1 MKRILLITLV
11 VVTSMVCEAQQRLI
25 YESFTVGGQDTSRT
39 EVLRSGDR
47 LLIRSADAKP
57 ANSIPGV
64 AISST
69 YIHYDQDSI
78 VSQLQ
83 YPDGSFYSVYT
94 LDGHANY
101 AKEGKEKINGYNCEK
116 YTITL
121 FSNKIELWTTEDLKF
136 RATPSTGFA
145 DLPGVL
151 VQYRRNGNAILRLV
165 SVMKDKH
172 IGPLNGKQGT
182 RVTGS
187 ELHKME
193 IDRKVIT
200 RPIFEEAQICFN
212 PKLPKPTV
220 FPYDSVIRCANG
232 TLIVKRVKLDRLP
245 QHYKVFAE
253 VTEYSNGDAY
263 DRTGSIFIIP
273 ARKAISM
280 LQALRDSVEVLPY
293 FTDKQGSVY
302 QGIVRTASYDPP
314 VELVRFFTPFGV
326 RHYNQY
332 RSLEGREWANEVHYK
347 QDVSDLLPLMD
358 GDVYIGAFIGNY
370 DGGGHKLSLT
380 LKAYPEGDTWDFDDK
395 TGYLVEPL
403 FNTCNVMEMAGQNYG
418 RLFGT
423 DSLTV
428 TFTVPENV
436 EHLELRFITTGH
448 GGWDTGD
455 EFVPKENT
463 LLIDGKRYYS
473 FTPWR
478 EDCGTYRTSN
488 PASGNF
494 WNGMSSSD
502 YSRSGWCP
510 GTATQ
515 PVHVN
520 LTGLKP
526 GPHTLT
532 VAIPQGEP
540 EGGSFSAW
548 NVSGVLIGQYRK

>member
-1 MKRILLITLV
+1 MKRILLITLI
-11 VVTSMVCEAQQRLI
+11 VVTSFVCEAQQRLI
-25 YESFTVGGQDTSRT
+25 YESFTIGGRDTSRT

-69 YIHYDQDSI
+69 YIHYDQDST

-83 YPDGSFYSVYT
+83 YPDGSFYSVFT
-94 LDGHANY
+94 LDGYANY
-101 AKEGKEKINGYNCEK
+101 AKEGTEKINGYNCEK

-121 FSNKIELWTTEDLKF
+121 FSNKIELWVTEDLKF
-136 RATPSTGFA
+136 KATPSAGFA

-151 VQYRRNGNAILRLV
+151 VQYRRNGNTVMRLA
-165 SVMKDKH
+165 SVKKYKNVE
-172 IGPLNGKQGT
+172 PLNGKEGQ
-182 RVTGS
+182 RVTGA
-187 ELHKME
+187 ELRKME

-200 RPIFEEAQICFN
+200 RNIFDEAQICFN
-212 PKLPKPTV
+212 PKLPKPTA
-220 FPYDSVIRCANG
+220 FPYDSVVRCANG
-232 TLIVKRVKLDRLP
+232 TLIVKRVKMDRLP
-245 QHYKVFAE
+245 EHYKVFAE

-273 ARKAISM
+273 ADKATTM

-293 FTDKQGSVY
+293 FTDKNGSQY
-302 QGIVRTASYDPP
+302 HGIIRTADYDPV
-314 VELVRFFTPFGV
+314 VEMMRFFTPFGV
-326 RHYNQY
+326 RHFNQY
-332 RSLEGREWANEVHYK
+332 RSLGDRDWANEVYYK
-347 QDVSDLLPLMD
+347 QDISDLLPLLD
-358 GDVYIGAFIGNY
+358 GDVFIGAFIGNY

-380 LKAYPEGDTWDFDDK
+380 LKAYPEGDTWEFDDK
-395 TGYLVEPL
+395 MGYIVEPL

-428 TFTVPENV
+428 TFDVPEGI
-436 EHLELRFITTGH
+436 ERLGLRFITTGH

-463 LLIDGKRYYS
+463 ILIDGQRYYS

-520 LTGLKP
+520 LSGLKP
-526 GPHTLT
+526 GHHTMT
-532 VAIPQGEP
+532 IAIPQGEP